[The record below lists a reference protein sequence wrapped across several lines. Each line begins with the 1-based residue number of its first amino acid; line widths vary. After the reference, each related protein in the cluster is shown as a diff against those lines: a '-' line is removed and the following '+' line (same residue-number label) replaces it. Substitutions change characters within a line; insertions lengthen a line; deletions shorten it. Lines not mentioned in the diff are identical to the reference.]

1 MDFQWL
7 TDSPSDLVWSSRPDL
22 SLSAEKGSSSI
33 PYVVEQTS
41 RGERSYDIFSRL
53 LKDRVVFL
61 NGPLSND
68 AANMIIAQMLF
79 LEAEDPDKDINL
91 YINCPAGYV
100 SAALALYDT
109 ISYVKC
115 DVATLAVGQAT
126 MTGALLLAAGTPGK
140 RRALAQT
147 RISLREPSGYARGQ
161 ATDILITAEEIGR
174 LSLRIKELFSSAT
187 GQSLEQITQDI
198 SREFIL
204 SPEQALEY
212 GLIDEI
218 LLESGAAQTGRRV

>member
-1 MDFQWL
+1 MDLHWSHK
-7 TDSPSDLVWSSRPDL
+7 TPS
-22 SLSAEKGSSSI
+22 AIEKGEGSSI

-68 AANMIIAQMLF
+68 VANMIIAQMLF

-91 YINCPAGYV
+91 YINCPAGYL

-109 ISYVKC
+109 MTYVRC
-115 DVATLAVGQAT
+115 DVATLAMGQAT
-126 MTGALLLAAGTPGK
+126 MTGALLLASGTPGK
-140 RRALAQT
+140 RRTLSNT
-147 RISLREPSGYARGQ
+147 RVSLKQPSGYVRGQ
-161 ATDILITAEEIGR
+161 ATDILITVEEINR
-174 LSLRIKELFSSAT
+174 LNTRLMELLANHT
-187 GQSLEQITQDI
+187 GQPIDRIVQDL

-204 SPEQALEY
+204 SPQQAREY

-218 LLESGAAQTGRRV
+218 LAESGMAQTGRRV